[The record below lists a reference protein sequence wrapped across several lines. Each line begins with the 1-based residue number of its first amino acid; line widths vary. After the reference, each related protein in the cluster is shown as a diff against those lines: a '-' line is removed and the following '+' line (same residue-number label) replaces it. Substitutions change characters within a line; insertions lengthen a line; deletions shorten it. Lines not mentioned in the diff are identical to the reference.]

1 MSFIEIATQYDKH
14 DQLRFMVTE
23 QKRMILKCFWRSPES
38 IVMHGVLKKL
48 LNPSGTPSTLSR
60 SCIEVYVINKAY
72 SKRQMGIRF
81 IAITSQILNDKKKI
95 K

>member
-14 DQLRFMVTE
+14 AQLRFMVTE

-38 IVMHGVLKKL
+38 IVMQGVLKKL

-60 SCIEVYVINKAY
+60 LCIEVYVINKAY